1 MGTNDNRRSGVV
13 SRNGGGDYD
22 SSSSAKVICL
32 LPKLNTASAF
42 DRLTVQL
49 ILAQHRNGTLS
60 EVVLLALLAGVGLHP

>member
-13 SRNGGGDYD
+13 SRNGGDYD
-22 SSSSAKVICL
+22 SSNSAKVICL
-32 LPKLNTASAF
+32 PPKLNTASAF